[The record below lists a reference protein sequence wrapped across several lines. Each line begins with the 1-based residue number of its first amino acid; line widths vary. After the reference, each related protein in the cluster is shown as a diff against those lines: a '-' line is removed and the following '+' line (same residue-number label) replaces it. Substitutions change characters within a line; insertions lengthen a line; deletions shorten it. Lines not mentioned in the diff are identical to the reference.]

1 MELSSSSKSP
11 RQKRVCHILKRFQ
24 VINQLLFYD
33 FQVKENQVLCTGS
46 TTVSVRTIKFC
57 CMYIVYT
64 KYTGWFICSWFLPL
78 RVLVAARSNLL
89 FSFSFFLKK
98 RAFLINRK
106 ANDNNLDWKSAFFE
120 KEWKRKKEIW
130 ANCYEHTER

>member
-1 MELSSSSKSP
+1 MTKAQAFASSQNHWSSSPYSGSSPWSSSKSP

-89 FSFSFFLKK
+89 FSFFFFLKI
-98 RAFLINRK
+98 RAFLINRLSWRVTK
-106 ANDNNLDWKSAFFE
+106 DKLD
-120 KEWKRKKEIW
+120 
-130 ANCYEHTER
+130 